1 MIEVKNIEK
10 SFGESK
16 ILKGISTVLKLE
28 NQSYHWTKWI
38 WKNGFI
44 KSLLGIH
51 RPEEG
56 TIEFDGRKYGNLD
69 DEEKTPYRNRNGF
82 SRQCLI

>member
-28 NQSYHWTKWI
+28 KPI
-38 WKNGFI
+38 L
-44 KSLLGIH
+44 SLDKVDL
-51 RPEEG
+51 
-56 TIEFDGRKYGNLD
+56 
-69 DEEKTPYRNRNGF
+69 EKRFY
-82 SRQCLI
+82 